1 MTPDEVKIIK
11 QTWAMVVPSAE
22 QVGPLFYNRLFEIAP
37 ETKHMFTRT
46 SIPEQSKKLLAMLSY
61 VINKLD
67 NLENLLEEIAA
78 LAKRHVQYGV
88 TEEHYTKVG
97 EALLWTLEKGLG
109 EHWTVEVKDAWVTCY
124 TTLSGAMIQLS
135 EESKAA

>member
-1 MTPDEVKIIK
+1 MTTGEIKIIK
-11 QTWAMVVPSAE
+11 ETWAMVVPSAGE
-22 QVGPLFYNRLFEIAP
+22 VGPLFYNRLFEIAP

-46 SIPEQSKKLLAMLSY
+46 NIPEQSKKLLAMLSY
-61 VINKLD
+61 VISKLD

-88 TEEHYTKVG
+88 KEEHYTKVG

-109 EHWTVEVKDAWVTCY
+109 AVWTAEVKDAWVTCY
-124 TTLSGAMIQLS
+124 STLSGAMIQLS
-135 EESKAA
+135 AESKAA